1 MKIPP
6 SRAIIQKHTGGLNF
20 MENTTKYNPSEEIK
34 NAMSLSNMQVL
45 FDYED
50 GKLDEIQCLLLF
62 SELLKSGLVWQ
73 LQGHYGRTAKS
84 LIEGG
89 FLEFDGTIIESIY
102 E

>member
-1 MKIPP
+1 MSK
-6 SRAIIQKHTGGLNF
+6 
-20 MENTTKYNPSEEIK
+20 TTEYNPSEDFK
-34 NAMSLSNMQVL
+34 NAMALSNMQVL

-50 GKLDEIQCLLLF
+50 GKLDEIQCLILF

-73 LQGHYGRTAKS
+73 LQGHYQRTAKA

-89 FLEFDGTIIESIY
+89 FLEFDGTIIE

>member
-1 MKIPP
+1 MSK
-6 SRAIIQKHTGGLNF
+6 
-20 MENTTKYNPSEEIK
+20 TTEYNPSEDFK
-34 NAMSLSNMQVL
+34 NAMALSNMQVL

-50 GKLDEIQCLLLF
+50 GKLDEIQCLFLF

-73 LQGHYGRTAKS
+73 LQGHYQRTAKA

-89 FLEFDGTIIESIY
+89 FLEFDGTIIE